1 MVIEKLPEFA
11 PALVHPFLAA
21 VTVIVPAMFAPVV
34 FKGAVHADKLP
45 VPLATK
51 PIPVLLL
58 DQTKVSPPP
67 VLAPKVMAGMA
78 SPEQTL
84 TLGITLTTGSALI
97 VMVNALALA
106 PALIHPFF
114 VAVTAMV
121 ATKSDPV
128 VLKGAV

>member
-58 DQTKVSPPP
+58 DQTKVSLPP

-97 VMVNALALA
+97 VIVNALALS
-106 PALIHPFF
+106 PALVQPFF
-114 VAVTAMV
+114 EAVTVIVPTMSV
-121 ATKSDPV
+121 PEKLT
-128 VLKGAV
+128 GAV